1 MLLKHGHLARYIYLD
16 VVFLLEN
23 LNVGKEKRSSYEW
36 IPPSLPLT
44 VAYVLERRI

>member
-1 MLLKHGHLARYIYLD
+1 MARYIYLD

-36 IPPSLPLT
+36 IPPLT